1 MTYLLFSIVSST
13 LISVFMRNSEKYI
26 KNNIAMFLVNY
37 AVCSCLAKA
46 FMGNQRLFAGET
58 GIGFAILIGLFSGI
72 MYLLSFELFQYN
84 IRKNGMVLA
93 STFMK
98 LGVLVPIALAI
109 AVFQEKPS
117 VLQLSGFIT
126 AIVAI
131 IVINGYSLNH
141 KKNVGSGRSLL
152 IILLLISGFTDSLA
166 NIYNEQGKAELKN
179 HYLFFTFAAACLF
192 CIIMMITK
200 KQRLTLMDAIWG
212 ILIGIPNYFAS
223 RCLLFSLERLPA
235 IIVYPVY
242 NVATIL
248 MISVIG
254 ILIFKEQLEIRKRWG
269 LALIIVSLVL
279 INL

>member
-1 MTYLLFSIVSST
+1 
-13 LISVFMRNSEKYI
+13 
-26 KNNIAMFLVNY
+26 MFLVNY
-37 AVCSCLAKA
+37 AVCSCLARA
-46 FMGNQRLFAGET
+46 FMGNHRLFAGGT
-58 GIGFAILIGLFSGI
+58 GIGFAVVIGLFSGA

-84 IRKNGMVLA
+84 IRKNGVVLA

-109 AVFQEKPS
+109 AVFREKPA
-117 VLQLSGFIT
+117 VLQLVGFIT
-126 AIVAI
+126 AIAAI
-131 IVINGYSLNH
+131 IVINGYSPNH
-141 KKNVGSGRSLL
+141 TKNADSSRSWLL
-152 IILLLISGFTDSLA
+152 ILLLISGFTDSLA
-166 NIYNEQGKAELKN
+166 NIYNEQGNAELKN
-179 HYLFFTFAAACLF
+179 HYLFFTFAAACLL
-192 CIIMMITK
+192 CVVITIVK
-200 KQRLTLMDAIWG
+200 KQTITHMDVIWG

-223 RCLLFSLERLPA
+223 RFLLFSLEELPA

-242 NVATIL
+242 NAATIL